1 MNYNKLLNA
10 HLKTLINEKEAKLIL
25 LKEEKTRVE
34 ENIEKKK
41 TELET
46 LTDLLDELEKNKNK
60 IENIIF
66 NLKNLKY
73 RFKHLREESTILVIF
88 VIILNI
94 IISFIIKNALDPL
107 IPIASF
113 KHFAFA
119 FGNIS
124 ALPIIINNII
134 QYIKALNYKKRNNLE
149 ENENELQTKKLEI
162 EEKKEKS
169 NDLEK
174 TLNGLNERKDQ
185 ISNEIS
191 TVEIEVNVLGELSKR
206 MFPDVLQNTQEYTQE
221 DNFSRTREK
230 K

>member
-1 MNYNKLLNA
+1 MLLEKLE
-10 HLKTLINEKEAKLIL
+10 NEKDD
-25 LKEEKTRVE
+25 KE
-34 ENIEKKK
+34 
-41 TELET
+41 
-46 LTDLLDELEKNKNK
+46 D
-60 IENIIF
+60 IIY

-73 RFKHLREESTILVIF
+73 WLKDLRIEFLISVIGIIIF
-88 VIILNI
+88 NIIL
-94 IISFIIKNALDPL
+94 SLIIKNVSDPL
-107 IPIASF
+107 ISIKIF
-113 KHFAFA
+113 KYLA
-119 FGNIS
+119 FGVGNTMMS
-124 ALPIIINNII
+124 PLIINNII
-134 QYIKALNYKKRNNLE
+134 QYIKVLNYKKRNNLE

-174 TLNGLNERKDQ
+174 TLNGLNERKYQ

-206 MFPDVLQNTQEYTQE
+206 MLPDATPNTQE